1 MSPGCGRNGVRGPV
15 AALCLA
21 WLWAAGCGGDDG
33 DGGGG
38 GGGAWSG
45 VAGRGAGSGSAGSRP
60 TLSPGDAS
68 VAGQAGYGGSA
79 RGGSGGSGGGSG
91 GSGTAGA
98 SASAGT
104 GGSGAMPTPAAIAG
118 CEDEP
123 VDQLPE
129 DLRCSG
135 LYADLA
141 RKQIAASAR
150 AFKPASE
157 LWSDG
162 ASKQRWIYLPPGTK
176 IDNSDPDSWMFPIG
190 TKLYKEFSWNGRR
203 VETRIFWKEGER
215 HWLKAAYHWSADES
229 SALRFDGGQVDV
241 AGKAYFIPVAKDCDR
256 CHKGREEKTLGFE
269 QVSLALPGAE
279 GLTLQELT
287 RAGLLTN
294 PPSGSSFSLGDDGT
308 GQAGPALRWLHV
320 NCGVSCHNP
329 NTAAE
334 GYSSDLRLRLPAEAI
349 DGRSP
354 AEFESLRTTIG
365 VASSTPEWRN
375 RTRITKGSARN
386 SLLYQ
391 LASVRNNADP
401 DNQMPPVASRVV
413 DAEGI
418 MLLDKWI
425 AAMR

>member
-1 MSPGCGRNGVRGPV
+1 MNRYVIRCVICCMTCCAAIGCG
-15 AALCLA
+15 
-21 WLWAAGCGGDDG
+21 G

-38 GGGAWSG
+38 EGAWGDRAGSSSS
-45 VAGRGAGSGSAGSRP
+45 AGRASAGSRAP
-60 TLSPGDAS
+60 SSPDAA
-68 VAGQAGYGGSA
+68 VVDDAGRGGRAGGSSNVGGSNPGGSNA
-79 RGGSGGSGGGSG
+79 GGSGGAAGSAVTPP
-91 GSGTAGA
+91 S
-98 SASAGT
+98 
-104 GGSGAMPTPAAIAG
+104 PTTVAG
-118 CEDEP
+118 CEDELTT
-123 VDQLPE
+123 QLPD
-129 DLRCSG
+129 DLRCTG

-141 RKQIAASAR
+141 SKQVAPSVR
-150 AFKPASE
+150 AFKPATE

-176 IDNSDPDSWMFPIG
+176 IDNSDPDSWMFPVG
-190 TKLYKEFSWNGRR
+190 TKLYKEFSSSGHR
-203 VETRIFWKEGER
+203 VETRIFWKEADK
-215 HWLKAAYHWSADES
+215 HWLKATYHWSADEA
-229 SALRFDGGQVDV
+229 SAMRFDGGQVDV
-241 AGKAYFIPVAKDCDR
+241 AGKPYFIPAAKDCDR

-269 QVSLALPGAE
+269 QVLLALSGAQ

-287 RAGLLTN
+287 RAGLLTD
-294 PPSGSSFSLGDDGT
+294 PPSGSSFSIGDDGT
-308 GQAGPALRWLHV
+308 GNAAPALRWLHV

-334 GYSSDLRLRLPAEAI
+334 GYSSDLRLRLPAESI

-391 LASVRNNADP
+391 LASVRNIADP

-425 AAMR
+425 ASMR